1 MLDDGMIERVVD
13 AQMDGMDL
21 TLRKMLNPK
30 KETTQSKSSLN
41 ISDSKSLSVSSV
53 LTSEPSSPA
62 KVSRLS
68 KQEHKILMMQSQV
81 SGSTIREEELQAY
94 SSNSN
99 CSSIS
104 VGSHALENVE

>member
-1 MLDDGMIERVVD
+1 MIERVVD

-30 KETTQSKSSLN
+30 KETTQSRSSLN
-41 ISDSKSLSVSSV
+41 ISDCKSQSVSSAF
-53 LTSEPSSPA
+53 TSEPSSPA

-68 KQEHKILMMQSQV
+68 KQEQKLLMVASQV
-81 SGSTIREEELQAY
+81 SGSTIREEELQETD
-94 SSNSN
+94 SN

-104 VGSHALENVE
+104 VGSENDEANIKK